1 MSKKTTHL
9 LRNGGVTEVI
19 EMKKILGIIGSP
31 RKLGNSEIMVKEIS
45 RHISVPHE
53 LNLLRLQDFKILPCR
68 GCYQCLFKTKGCVL
82 DDNLNG
88 VLKAL
93 VDADALI
100 VSAPT
105 YFLGLNASVKCFLD
119 RGLSFYSHI
128 EKLWNTPAVGVV
140 TTGIRGKE
148 GYSLLGIQSFLK
160 LIFADDKDSRVVYGA
175 LPGEVFM
182 DEENARTAKE
192 LASALFAPSAEKK
205 GPSCPQCGGDTFR
218 FMDNDTVRC
227 MLCSNSGKMRIAA
240 GRPTF
245 EIGKNDHDFFSSK
258 EEAVRHKQ
266 WLLGMRSR
274 FIQQKKALK
283 EITQQYL
290 KQGIWIK
297 PQP

>member
-1 MSKKTTHL
+1 
-9 LRNGGVTEVI
+9 
-19 EMKKILGIIGSP
+19 MKKILGIIGSP

-68 GCYQCLFKTKGCVL
+68 GCYQCLFKTEGCILKDDLNTVL
-82 DDNLNG
+82 TAI
-88 VLKAL
+88 VK
-93 VDADALI
+93 ADALI

-119 RGLSFYSHI
+119 RGLSFYSHL
-128 EKLWNTPAVGVV
+128 EKLWNTPAVGIV

-182 DEENARTAKE
+182 DEENTRTAKE
-192 LASALFAPSAEKK
+192 LAFVLFGPSSEKR
-205 GPSCPQCGGDTFR
+205 GPSCSQCGGDTFR

-227 MLCSNSGKMRIAA
+227 MLCSNSGKMRVAE
-240 GRPTF
+240 GRTTF
-245 EIGKNDHDFFSSK
+245 ETGKSDHEFFASK
-258 EEAVRHKQ
+258 EAVLEHKD
-266 WLLGMRSR
+266 WLLGMRTR
-274 FIQQKKALK
+274 FMEQKKALK
-283 EITQQYL
+283 EITRPYL
-290 KQGIWIK
+290 KEGTWIK

>member
-1 MSKKTTHL
+1 
-9 LRNGGVTEVI
+9 
-19 EMKKILGIIGSP
+19 MKKILGIIGSP

-45 RHISVPHE
+45 RHILVPHE

-68 GCYQCLFKTKGCVL
+68 GCYQCLFKTEGCVL
-82 DDNLNG
+82 DDDLNA

-105 YFLGLNASVKCFLD
+105 YFLGLNATIKCSMD
-119 RGLSFYSHI
+119 RGLSFYSQI

-148 GYSLLGIQSFLK
+148 GFSLLGMQSFLK
-160 LIFADDKDSRVVYGA
+160 LIFSDLKDSRVVYGA

-182 DEENARTAKE
+182 DEENTRTAKE
-192 LASALFAPSAEKK
+192 LASALFAPAAEKK
-205 GPSCPQCGGDTFR
+205 GPCCPQCGGDTFR
-218 FMDNDTVRC
+218 FMDPDTVRC
-227 MLCSNSGKMRIAA
+227 MLCSNSGKMRVAP
-240 GRPTF
+240 GETF
-245 EIGKNDHDFFSSK
+245 FEMDKSDHEFFSSK
-258 EEAVRHKQ
+258 EAALAHKQ

-274 FIQQKKALK
+274 FMEQKKALK
-283 EITQQYL
+283 EITRQYL
-290 KQGIWIK
+290 KEGIWIK